1 MKWYR
6 FVLLVIFL
14 SVFSCGK
21 NDDDNPEPDPPV
33 AAVLIFPEENSEC
46 TTGVDLGNGTSEVT
60 FRWQTSENTDLY
72 TINVVNLET
81 TVPQTLATTQTSTTL
96 TITRGAPFSW
106 SITSTNSS
114 NLSAISDNWLFYNA
128 GAQTNY
134 APFPAQIVYPTSG
147 KTVQMNDGNEV
158 ELRWTG
164 ADVEDDIETYEVY
177 FSASSADEVTLVQSG
192 AETTYVATGLV
203 SQGVYYWKVVTID
216 SQGNSSDSGVFD
228 FKVL

>member
-1 MKWYR
+1 
-6 FVLLVIFL
+6 
-14 SVFSCGK
+14 
-21 NDDDNPEPDPPV
+21 
-33 AAVLIFPEENSEC
+33 
-46 TTGVDLGNGTSEVT
+46 
-60 FRWQTSENTDLY
+60 
-72 TINVVNLET
+72 
-81 TVPQTLATTQTSTTL
+81 
-96 TITRGAPFSW
+96 
-106 SITSTNSS
+106 
-114 NLSAISDNWLFYNA
+114 
-128 GAQTNY
+128 
-134 APFPAQIVYPTSG
+134 
-147 KTVQMNDGNEV
+147 VQMNDGNEV